1 MILLRFVHLL
11 NYILKNLIERNHYL
25 WSPSSLFDTLGMVYW
40 RQTWGNIYCTT
51 KRQTKVVYHQ
61 TNVGKPDCGW

>member
-1 MILLRFVHLL
+1 MILLRFVHFVKL
-11 NYILKNLIERNHYL
+11 YFENLIERNHYL

-51 KRQTKVVYHQ
+51 KRQTKVVYRPDKCGQ
-61 TNVGKPDCGW
+61 T